1 MTPLHSTRLPGLAL
15 VASSHAPGS
24 VLPTHTHGGATVCC
38 VLNGGFTEYWRGHAL
53 DCAPA
58 TVKVTPA
65 GEPHWN
71 RFGTGE
77 TRGIMVEIG
86 QDFEMGSRRISRTLD
101 DLIHVSGGAPA
112 AIARRIWREM
122 GARDAAAAL
131 ALEGLILE
139 LLAALVRGST
149 QPERIVESDA
159 PQWLRDVRD
168 RLHELRP
175 GSGWRSEWQDGAG
188 AGAGAEVRN
197 AAGARRGT
205 QEEVL
210 SLQSL
215 AAEAGVHP
223 ATLTRAFRRAYGV
236 PPGEYL
242 RRLRLD
248 RAVHATS
255 TSDRPLSEIAL
266 EAGFSDQAH
275 FTRAFKRA
283 TGWTPGAYRRAMR

>member
-1 MTPLHSTRLPGLAL
+1 MTPIHSARLPGLSLA
-15 VASSHAPGS
+15 ASSHAPGS
-24 VLPTHTHGGATVCC
+24 VLPTHTHDGPTVCC

-53 DCAPA
+53 ECAPA

-71 RFGTGE
+71 RFGSGE
-77 TRGIMVEIG
+77 TLGLMVEIG
-86 QDFEMGSRRISRTLD
+86 RDFEAVGGSRNLARTLD
-101 DLIHVSGGAPA
+101 ELVHVSGGVPA
-112 AIARRIWREM
+112 AIARRIWMEL

-139 LLAALVRGST
+139 LLASLVRGRVSSVPVRGSNRSGGGGAGVAGGT
-149 QPERIVESDA
+149 QL
-159 PQWLRDVRD
+159 PQWLLDVRE
-168 RLHELRP
+168 RLHEAEASPRLR
-175 GSGWRSEWQDGAG
+175 SL
-188 AGAGAEVRN
+188 AEV
-197 AAGARRGT
+197 
-205 QEEVL
+205 
-210 SLQSL
+210 
-215 AAEAGVHP
+215 AGVHP

-242 RRLRLD
+242 RRLRLE
-248 RAVHATS
+248 RAVHATG
-255 TSDRPLSEIAL
+255 TSSRPLSEIAL

>member
-1 MTPLHSTRLPGLAL
+1 MTPIHSARLPGLSLA
-15 VASSHAPGS
+15 ASSHAAGS
-24 VLPTHTHGGATVCC
+24 VLPTHTHAGPTVCC

-53 DCAPA
+53 ECAPA

-77 TRGIMVEIG
+77 TRGLIVEIG
-86 QDFEMGSRRISRTLD
+86 RDFDSAGGSRRLARTLD

-112 AIARRIWREM
+112 AIARRIWLEL
-122 GARDAAAAL
+122 GARDAAASL

-139 LLAALVRGST
+139 LLASLVRGGRSVAQAEPGRDDHAAGAGT
-149 QPERIVESDA
+149 PA
-159 PQWLRDVRD
+159 WLSDVRD
-168 RLHELRP
+168 RLH
-175 GSGWRSEWQDGAG
+175 
-188 AGAGAEVRN
+188 
-197 AAGARRGT
+197 AAGGSP
-205 QEEVL
+205 
-210 SLQSL
+210 SLRSL
-215 AAEAGVHP
+215 AEAAGVHP
-223 ATLTRAFRRAYGV
+223 ATLTRAFRRAYGL

-248 RAVHATS
+248 RAVHATGAS
-255 TSDRPLSEIAL
+255 TRPLSEIAL

>member
-1 MTPLHSTRLPGLAL
+1 
-15 VASSHAPGS
+15 
-24 VLPTHTHGGATVCC
+24 
-38 VLNGGFTEYWRGHAL
+38 WRGHAL

-168 RLHELRP
+168 RL
-175 GSGWRSEWQDGAG
+175 
-188 AGAGAEVRN
+188 
-197 AAGARRGT
+197 
-205 QEEVL
+205 
-210 SLQSL
+210 
-215 AAEAGVHP
+215 
-223 ATLTRAFRRAYGV
+223 
-236 PPGEYL
+236 
-242 RRLRLD
+242 
-248 RAVHATS
+248 
-255 TSDRPLSEIAL
+255 
-266 EAGFSDQAH
+266 
-275 FTRAFKRA
+275 
-283 TGWTPGAYRRAMR
+283 